1 MSKLLTIDHLTKK
14 FGGLLALNDIS
25 FEVEKDHVVGLI
37 GPNGAGKSTLFEV
50 ISGFHKP
57 NGGKVFLSGERI
69 DGLEPHDVVERGL
82 ARSFQHTEIFPANT
96 VFETVLTAALFS
108 LPMREAQEHSKEL
121 LKFIGLSHY
130 SDVLVCNLSYGW
142 QRTVALAVALATGP
156 RLMML
161 DEPVTALN
169 PKRAMAMVDLIR
181 KIRDR
186 GTTIILVEHNMK
198 AIFNVCDQIVVLE
211 SGRKLAEGTAEE
223 IRENPEVIRAY
234 LEGIKNV

>member
-1 MSKLLTIDHLTKK
+1 
-14 FGGLLALNDIS
+14 
-25 FEVEKDHVVGLI
+25 
-37 GPNGAGKSTLFEV
+37 
-50 ISGFHKP
+50 
-57 NGGKVFLSGERI
+57 
-69 DGLEPHDVVERGL
+69 
-82 ARSFQHTEIFPANT
+82 
-96 VFETVLTAALFS
+96 
-108 LPMREAQEHSKEL
+108 
-121 LKFIGLSHY
+121 
-130 SDVLVCNLSYGW
+130 
-142 QRTVALAVALATGP
+142 
-156 RLMML
+156 MML